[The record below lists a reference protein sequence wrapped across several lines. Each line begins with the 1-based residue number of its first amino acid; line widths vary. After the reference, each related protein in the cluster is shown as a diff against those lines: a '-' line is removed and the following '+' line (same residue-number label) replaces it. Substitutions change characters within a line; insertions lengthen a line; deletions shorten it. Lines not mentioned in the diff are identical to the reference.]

1 MARKVQQAG
10 IYKDAQDLWDV
21 IYEGQFEMC
30 QRDRPIMAVRLLN
43 QTTNVMRYFALSY
56 AQSNP
61 IDKKNHTEAMLG
73 EFEVLKTLIR
83 KAKDKN
89 MFKKEETKN
98 RLTELIV
105 KMDEGIERYHYKLV
119 LNDYTLQ

>member
-1 MARKVQQAG
+1 
-10 IYKDAQDLWDV
+10 
-21 IYEGQFEMC
+21 MC

-56 AQSNP
+56 AKSNP
-61 IDKKNHTEAMLG
+61 IDKKGHTEAMLG

-105 KMDEGIERYHYKLV
+105 KMDEGIERYHYKLI
-119 LNDYTLQ
+119 LNDYTLH

>member
-30 QRDRPIMAVRLLN
+30 QRDRPIMAVWLLN
-43 QTTNVMRYFALSY
+43 QTSNVMRHFALSY
-56 AQSNP
+56 AESNP
-61 IDKKNHTEAMLG
+61 ADKKSHTEAMLG
-73 EFEVLKTLIR
+73 EFEVLKTLVR

-89 MFKKEETKN
+89 MFKKESTKN